1 MDKLKKVGLTA
12 LGTALVSSS
21 AIAAEMAVSGSA
33 KLTFVG
39 GDKADTGNG
48 WSGTDS
54 FNLSAST
61 DLDNGFTVSHTQ
73 NIGGGGADNNAMTS
87 IAMGDMGTL
96 EFHHISGSSIVSK
109 WDDMMPAAN
118 EEPWFGTAGGV
129 GPTRGASGD
138 NMFRY
143 NVSLMDGVTLEASL
157 LPSSATA
164 IETSVAYG
172 VKFTGVEGLTVG
184 LVTGENND
192 GVADTVGGHGAGDTI
207 ENTSIFLTYAMDA
220 FTVGVQNNESDSETS
235 SADYDYRGYGVSYA
249 VSEDVSISY
258 GIGSMEFEDTSKED
272 QEHSAIGVSY
282 TNGSMT
288 ISGSMHEGDNLA
300 GSSAAANDKKGYELN
315 IGFAF

>member
-21 AIAAEMAVSGSA
+21 AFAAEMTVTGSA

-39 GDKADTGNG
+39 CDKDDRGNG

-96 EFHHISGSSIVSK
+96 EFHHISGSSIVGK

-118 EEPWFGTAGGV
+118 EEPWFGVTGGV
-129 GPTRGASGD
+129 GPTRAAAGD

-143 NVSLMDGVTLEASL
+143 NVSIMDGLTFEASH
-157 LPSSATA
+157 LPSSATVV
-164 IETSVAYG
+164 ESSNAYG

-192 GVADTVGGHGAGDTI
+192 GQADTVGSHGAGKTI

-220 FTVGVQNNESDSETS
+220 FTVGVQNNESDSETAN
-235 SADYDYRGYGVSYA
+235 ADYDYRGYGVSYA
-249 VSEDVSISY
+249 VSEDISVSY

-272 QEHSAIGVSY
+272 QEHSAIGISY

-288 ISGSMHEGDNLA
+288 ISGSMHEGDNLN

>member
-118 EEPWFGTAGGV
+118 EEPWFGVSGGV
-129 GPTRGASGD
+129 GPTRGAAGD

-143 NVSLMDGVTLEASL
+143 NVSIMDGLTFEASHV
-157 LPSSATA
+157 PSSATA
-164 IETSVAYG
+164 IESSNAYG
-172 VKFTGVEGLTVG
+172 VKFTGVEGCL
-184 LVTGENND
+184 LY
-192 GVADTVGGHGAGDTI
+192 
-207 ENTSIFLTYAMDA
+207 TSPSPRD
-220 FTVGVQNNESDSETS
+220 
-235 SADYDYRGYGVSYA
+235 
-249 VSEDVSISY
+249 
-258 GIGSMEFEDTSKED
+258 
-272 QEHSAIGVSY
+272 
-282 TNGSMT
+282 
-288 ISGSMHEGDNLA
+288 
-300 GSSAAANDKKGYELN
+300 
-315 IGFAF
+315 

>member
-21 AIAAEMAVSGSA
+21 AIAAEMTVSGGA

-48 WSGTDS
+48 WSGSDS
-54 FNLSAST
+54 INFSAST

-73 NIGGGGADNNAMTS
+73 NIDGGASGNNAMTS
-87 IAMGDMGTL
+87 IGMGDMGTL
-96 EFHHISGSSIVSK
+96 EFWHSSGSSIVGK

-118 EEPWFGTAGGV
+118 EEPWFGTTGGV
-129 GPTRGASGD
+129 GPTRAASGS

-143 NVSLMDGVTLEASL
+143 AVSVMDGLTFEASHV
-157 LPSSATA
+157 PSSATS
-164 IETSVAYG
+164 IESSNAYG

-192 GVADTVGGHGAGDTI
+192 GQADTVGGHGAGKSI
-207 ENTSIFLTYAMDA
+207 ENTSMFLTYAMDA
-220 FTVGVQNNESDSETS
+220 FTVGVQNNESDSETAN
-235 SADYDYRGYGVSYA
+235 ADYDYRGYGVSYA
-249 VSEDVSISY
+249 VSEDISISY
-258 GIGSMEFEDTSKED
+258 GIGSMEFENTSLED
-272 QEHSAIGVSY
+272 QEHSALGISY

-288 ISGSMHEGDNLA
+288 ISGSMHEGNNLA

>member
-12 LGTALVSSS
+12 LGTVLVSSS

-39 GDKADTGNG
+39 GDKVDTGNG

-87 IAMGDMGTL
+87 IGMGDMGTL
-96 EFHHISGSSIVSK
+96 EFHHISGSSIVGK

-118 EEPWFGTAGGV
+118 EEPWFGTTGGV
-129 GPTRGASGD
+129 GPTRAAAGD

-143 NVSLMDGVTLEASL
+143 NVSVIDGVTFEASL

-164 IETSVAYG
+164 VESSLAYG
-172 VKFTGVEGLTVG
+172 ISFTGVEGLTVG

-192 GVADTVGGHGAGDTI
+192 QQADTVGGHTAGKTM
-207 ENTSIFLTYAMDA
+207 ENTSMFLTYAMDA
-220 FTVGVQNNESDSETS
+220 FTVGVQNNETDSETAN
-235 SADYDYRGYGVSYA
+235 ADYDYRGYGISYA
-249 VSEDVSISY
+249 VSEDLSVSY
-258 GIGSMEFEDTSKED
+258 GIGSMEFEDSSLED
-272 QEHSAIGVSY
+272 QEHSAFGVSY
-282 TNGSMT
+282 TNGSVT

-300 GSSAAANDKKGYELN
+300 GSSAAANDRKGYELN

>member
-39 GDKADTGNG
+39 SDKDDRGNG

-118 EEPWFGTAGGV
+118 EEPWFGTSGGV

-143 NVSLMDGVTLEASL
+143 NVSIMDGLTFEASH
-157 LPSSATA
+157 LPSSSTVV
-164 IETSVAYG
+164 ESSNAYG
-172 VKFTGVEGLTVG
+172 VKFTGVEGLTIG

-192 GVADTVGGHGAGDTI
+192 QQADTVGGHTAGKTI

-220 FTVGVQNNESDSETS
+220 FTVGVQNNESDSET
-235 SADYDYRGYGVSYA
+235 VC
-249 VSEDVSISY
+249 
-258 GIGSMEFEDTSKED
+258 
-272 QEHSAIGVSY
+272 
-282 TNGSMT
+282 
-288 ISGSMHEGDNLA
+288 L
-300 GSSAAANDKKGYELN
+300 
-315 IGFAF
+315 